1 LGDAEAMQR
10 YLPYDP
16 TLWMRVL
23 MAIGPLWRWCAR
35 RFQDAFSPGEPYPP
49 HPSAMLDEPN
59 AAYNLVFPRFFRRIS
74 VDEEGVERIR
84 QTALSATVVY
94 VTKYVGQLEYNYF
107 NHLFTEKG
115 LPKSVYCNALT
126 LLRWMRSRRLW
137 RTIARTEEEIARHGR
152 PLDPLVD
159 GQMTGMIASGQSV
172 MLRIPQA
179 DLEEEHIV
187 YSNPLKGLGMVVEAQ
202 RRSERPIVI
211 VPVDFLWSR
220 RPPKANRSMADILFG
235 ETEQPGRLRKFVLFW
250 RNYKRR
256 AQATLGAP
264 LDVKR
269 LVEDNPGAGN
279 EVLAQALRQTLKSTL
294 RLQRR
299 AITGP
304 PIRPRSSII
313 QEILADEALDGTIC
327 RIAADRRKDADDLRE
342 LAHRYAKEIVADLD
356 YTYVEFLERL
366 MGSTLV
372 RLFDSFNVDTDGL
385 ARAKEL
391 FGRGPVVL
399 VPNHKSHAD
408 YLLLSF
414 VLYHHGM
421 NVPHIAAGKN
431 LSFWPL
437 GRIFRRCG
445 AFFIRR
451 SFRGNDLYEA
461 VLQTYLKV
469 LLKEGHSLEFFIEGG
484 RSRTGKLRTP
494 RTGMLRMLTRA
505 AREGEV
511 REMHYI
517 PVAITY
523 DRVIE
528 QGSYERE
535 LAGGHK
541 EEERP
546 SHLLKLTK
554 FMGGQKSTYGSIYIR
569 FGEPIPGDAA
579 HDDAATMEKLAQDI
593 CHEINRNIV
602 VTPTAVAATALLSSH
617 SKGMAFPAFRKGVE
631 AVLAC
636 LAAKGVE
643 VPPKLAK
650 SPHAVLQ
657 DAVVKL
663 AALKLVTTRE
673 DALEPFITVDESKRV
688 PLSYIRN
695 GIGHFL
701 VSTGVVAR
709 LIRRHLS
716 KGKAP
721 SVEELAEDLGGA
733 KKLLFREYRF
743 ATNRPLAEHARK
755 VVDFLASQDA
765 LSISPEG
772 RIIGN
777 EQGSATFRIFEAQV
791 LPSIERIWIASRV
804 VAERMKAPLE
814 ERALIKEMMLSGED
828 MYLLGKLEF
837 RESMTK
843 DGFRSAIE
851 TLRDFGLIAIQE
863 QKAGAKQ
870 KRFYEPTGDGR
881 AQSRLKAELEK
892 LI

>member
-1 LGDAEAMQR
+1 
-10 YLPYDP
+10 
-16 TLWMRVL
+16 MRLL
-23 MAIGPLWRWCAR
+23 MAVGPLWRCCAR
-35 RFQDAFSPGEPYPP
+35 RFPKAFSPGEPRPP
-49 HPSAMLDEPN
+49 HPSAMQGEQN
-59 AAYNLVFPRFFRRIS
+59 GAYRLIFPRFFKRIS

-84 QTALSATVVY
+84 QTARTATVVY

-107 NHLFTEKG
+107 SHLFTEQG

-126 LLRWMRSRRLW
+126 LLRWMKPQRLW
-137 RTIARTEEEIARHGR
+137 RTIAGVEEEIAERGR

-159 GQMTGMIASGQSV
+159 GQLTEMIAGGQSV

-220 RPPKANRSMADILFG
+220 RPPKASRSMADILFG
-235 ETEQPGRLRKFVLFW
+235 EKEQPGRLRKFVLFW

-269 LVEDNPGAGN
+269 LVEDHPGATDD
-279 EVLAQALRQTLKSTL
+279 ELAQALRQTLKSTL

-299 AITGP
+299 TITGP
-304 PIRPRSSII
+304 PIRPRSSVI
-313 QEILADEALDGTIC
+313 QEVLADEGLDDIIC
-327 RIAADRRKDADDLRE
+327 RIATDRRKEADDVRE
-342 LAHRYAKEIVADLD
+342 LAHRYAKEIVSDLD

-372 RLFDSFNVDTDGL
+372 RLFDSFNVDTEGL
-385 ARAKEL
+385 VRAKEL
-391 FGRGPVVL
+391 FGRGPVVF

-414 VLYHHGM
+414 VLYQHGM

-451 SFRGNDLYEA
+451 SFKGNELYEA

-484 RSRTGKLRTP
+484 RSRTGKLKNP
-494 RTGMLRMLTRA
+494 KKGMLRMLTRA
-505 AREGEV
+505 ARDGDV
-511 REMHYI
+511 ANMNYI

-528 QGSYERE
+528 QKSYVKE
-535 LAGGHK
+535 LAGEHK
-541 EEERP
+541 EEERTA
-546 SHLLKLTK
+546 HLLKLTK
-554 FMGGQKSTYGSIYIR
+554 FMRGQKSSYGSIYIR
-569 FGEPIPGDAA
+569 FGNPIPANVA
-579 HDDAATMEKLAQDI
+579 SDDAKAMEGLAQDI
-593 CHEINRNIV
+593 CHEINRRIV
-602 VTPTAVAATALLSSH
+602 VTPTAIAATALLSSP
-617 SKGMAFPAFRKGVE
+617 SQGMTFPAFRKSAA

-643 VPPKLAK
+643 VPPKLAE
-650 SPHAVLQ
+650 SPLAVLK
-657 DAVVKL
+657 DAVAEL
-663 AALKLVTTRE
+663 SAQKLVITRD
-673 DALEPFITVDESKRV
+673 DALEPFITVDESKRI
-688 PLSYIRN
+688 PLSYLRN

-709 LIRRHLS
+709 LLRRRLA
-716 KGKAP
+716 KGESPTIDMLAADLESAKA
-721 SVEELAEDLGGA
+721 
-733 KKLLFREYRF
+733 LLFREYRF
-743 ATNRPLAEHARK
+743 ATSRPLVEHAGRA
-755 VVDFLASQDA
+755 VGFLVTQNAIE
-765 LSISPEG
+765 LSPSGGISATEK
-772 RIIGN
+772 
-777 EQGSATFRIFEAQV
+777 GSATMRIFEAQV
-791 LPSIERIWIASRV
+791 LPSVERIWIASRV
-804 VAERMKAPLE
+804 VLERMKAPLE
-814 ERALIKEMMLSGED
+814 ERALIREMMQCGDD
-828 MYLLGKLEF
+828 MYLLGKIEF
-837 RESMTK
+837 REMMTK
-843 DGFRSAIE
+843 DGFRSAIR
-851 TLRDFGLIAIQE
+851 TLRDFGLVSMEE
-863 QKAGAKQ
+863 QKAGAKRRRIY
-870 KRFYEPTGDGR
+870 KPTGDGET
-881 AQSRLKAELEK
+881 ASRLKAELEK

>member
-1 LGDAEAMQR
+1 MR
-10 YLPYDP
+10 KYLPYDP
-16 TLWMRVL
+16 TFSMRLL

-35 RFQDAFSPGEPYPP
+35 RFKDAFSPGEPYPP
-49 HPSAMLDEPN
+49 HPSAMQGEQN
-59 AAYNLVFPRFFRRIS
+59 AAYRLIFPRFFKRIS
-74 VDEEGVERIR
+74 VDEEGVERIK
-84 QTALSATVVY
+84 QTARTATIVY
-94 VTKYVGQLEYNYF
+94 VAKYVGQLEYNYF
-107 NHLFTEKG
+107 NHLFTDRG

-126 LLRWMRSRRLW
+126 LLRWMKPKRLW
-137 RTIARTEEEIARHGR
+137 RTIARVEGEIEERGR

-159 GQMTGMIASGQSV
+159 DELTGMIASGQSV

-202 RRSERPIVI
+202 RKSERPIVI

-220 RPPKANRSMADILFG
+220 RPPKASRSMTDILFG
-235 ETEQPGRLRKFVLFW
+235 EKEQPGRIRKFILFW

-256 AQATLGAP
+256 AQATLGTP

-269 LVEDNPGAGN
+269 LVEDNPDASDDD
-279 EVLAQALRQTLKSTL
+279 LTQALRQKLKSSL

-299 AITGP
+299 TITGP

-313 QEILADEALDGTIC
+313 QEVLADEGLDEIIC
-327 RIAADRRKDADDLRE
+327 EIAAERHKDADDLRE
-342 LAHRYAKEIVADLD
+342 LAHRYAKEIVSDLD

-372 RLFDSFNVDTDGL
+372 RLFDSFNVDKEGL
-385 ARAKEL
+385 GRAKEL
-391 FGRGPVVL
+391 FQRGPVVL

-408 YLLLSF
+408 YLILSF
-414 VLYHHGM
+414 VLYQHGM

-451 SFRGNDLYEA
+451 SFKGNKLYEA

-484 RSRTGKLRTP
+484 RSRTGKLRNP
-494 RTGMLRMLTRA
+494 KTGMLRMLTRA
-505 AREGEV
+505 ARDGDV
-511 REMHYI
+511 AGMNYI

-528 QGSYERE
+528 QRSYERE
-535 LAGGHK
+535 LAGEHK
-541 EEERP
+541 EAERTA
-546 SHLLKLTK
+546 HLLKLTK
-554 FMGGQKSTYGSIYIR
+554 FMGGQKPSYGSIYIR
-569 FGEPIPGDAA
+569 FGEPIAA
-579 HDDAATMEKLAQDI
+579 DVARDDAGAMENLAQEI
-593 CHEINRNIV
+593 CHEINRHIV

-617 SKGMAFPAFRKGVE
+617 SQGMTFPSFRKSTST
-631 AVLAC
+631 VLAC
-636 LAAKGVE
+636 LDEKGVE

-657 DAVVKL
+657 DAIAKL
-663 AALKLVTTRE
+663 SAQKLVITRD
-673 DALEPFITVDESKRV
+673 DALEPFITVDESKRI
-688 PLSYIRN
+688 PLSYLRN

-709 LIRRHLS
+709 LIRRHLAR
-716 KGKAP
+716 GKP
-721 SVEELAEDLGGA
+721 PTIEELVSDLEGA
-733 KKLLFREYRF
+733 KRLLYREYRF
-743 ATNRPLAEHARK
+743 ATRRPLAEHVSR
-755 VVDFLASQDA
+755 VVDFLASREA
-765 LSISPEG
+765 VTTSPTGE
-772 RIIGN
+772 IIATDRA
-777 EQGSATFRIFEAQV
+777 SATFRIFEAQI

-804 VAERMKAPLE
+804 VTERTKSPLD
-814 ERALIKEMMLSGED
+814 ERALIKEMMQCGED
-828 MYLLGKLEF
+828 MYLLGKVEF
-837 RESMTK
+837 REMMTK
-843 DGFRSAIE
+843 DGFRNAIK
-851 TLRDFGLIAIQE
+851 TLRDFGIIGMEE
-863 QKAGAKQ
+863 QKAGG
-870 KRFYEPTGDGR
+870 KRKTIYKPTGDGE
-881 AQSRLKAELEK
+881 AASRLKAELER